1 MVQRLHPAMFL
12 MSGPSAAG
20 KSTVARL
27 LAQQF
32 SRGVHLEGDIFR
44 RSIVSGRE
52 DPLPAA
58 LPEAERQLRLRYRIA
73 ADAADHFFAEGFSVV
88 LEDVM
93 AGPLL
98 AECAGLVRSRPLHVV
113 VLLPA
118 ADVIAARDASRK
130 QSGYAVWSVQEL
142 HDLFAVQTPRLGL
155 WLDNSGQ
162 TPAQTVDE
170 ILLRVQQAHP
180 PGV

>member
-1 MVQRLHPAMFL
+1 MPQQAMFL
-12 MSGPSAAG
+12 ISGPSAAG
-20 KSTVARL
+20 KSTVARV
-27 LAQQF
+27 LAQRF
-32 SRGVHLEGDIFR
+32 PRGVHLEGDVFR

-58 LPEAERQLRLRYRIA
+58 PPEAERQLRLRYRIA
-73 ADAADHFFAEGFSVV
+73 VEAADRFFAEGFSVV
-88 LEDVM
+88 LEDVI

-98 AECAGLVRSRPLHVV
+98 AECVGLVRSRPLHVV

-130 QSGYAVWSVQEL
+130 QSGYSAWSVQEL
-142 HDLFAVQTPRLGL
+142 HELFAVQTPRLGH

-162 TPAQTVDE
+162 TPEQTVDE
-170 ILLRVQQAHP
+170 IIVRVSQADP
-180 PGV
+180 PAT